1 MPFKLMF
8 SQDCNLL
15 NMFSPSLYTE
25 NFKYYYTKNSFSL
38 TMDPKHNDES
48 QKTHRGTVRSSLHTL
63 QLYIRAM

>member
-25 NFKYYYTKNSFSL
+25 NFKYYTKNSFPL
-38 TMDPKHNDES
+38 TMDPKHNES